1 MTLAQLE
8 QAKKYEQAML
18 KAAHIKEVI
27 SNVVYNVEK
36 GSGIN
41 IYVRG
46 VLQTS
51 DDTKYIS
58 TSDCGVF
65 LEESFNLTDENSTD
79 IDLIRHFMGAA
90 ERATEYFKK
99 KIEEIWFVFWFLVYI

>member
-18 KAAHIKEVI
+18 KAAQIKEVI

-41 IYVRG
+41 IDVRG

-58 TSDCGVF
+58 TSDCGMF

-99 KIEEIWFVFWFLVYI
+99 KIEEIWLVF

>member
-1 MTLAQLE
+1 MTLEQLE
-8 QAKKYEQAML
+8 QAKKYEEAML
-18 KAAHIKEVI
+18 KAAKIKEVI

-36 GSGIN
+36 GNGIN
-41 IYVRG
+41 IDVRG

-65 LEESFNLTDENSTD
+65 LEETFKLAEDNSTD
-79 IDLIRHFMGAA
+79 IDLMRHFMGAA

-99 KIEEIWFVFWFLVYI
+99 KIEEI